1 MRRTEG
7 RHVLVGSAE
16 EEHVYRDLVDVAQ
29 SVIQQFNGQEL
40 GSGAT
45 LAMSYARPRRERTEG
60 SSYSERRSGG
70 SGRGGGGHYSNR
82 GYNSRNDGY

>member
-1 MRRTEG
+1 MRDGNTGAPTASGFIE
-7 RHVLVGSAE
+7 LSS
-16 EEHVYRDLVDVAQ
+16 VDVAQ

-60 SSYSERRSGG
+60 ASYSERRSGG
-70 SGRGGGGHYSNR
+70 SGRGGGGGGGHYSNR